1 MIEEGNKRTVQLT
14 KKDAERWVGGVLA
27 NTSNTSGGV
36 ASRLER
42 WRLVSLSPP
51 CPLRRRRRRRRCFC
65 CRRRPSPGYYTLSRS
80 FEKRMRSGWNGEGWD
95 EKRIDASKTART
107 TTTSTASV
115 CVYLVIGYTDQW
127 QSGNGV
133 GGGSLSFRR
142 FSRISSLFYILFFF
156 ISSFSTSLSLSRVG
170 SSLFHGPVPPLFR
183 SVRLYPLSID
193 LHIDEIVPIDLF
205 LPPCLS
211 GAGVWR
217 RLYDE
222 AKNVCDWWWRWA
234 SFFSLQFGYWTLFLL

>member
-42 WRLVSLSPP
+42 WRLVSLSLL
-51 CPLRRRRRRRRCFC
+51 PLRRRRRRRCFC

-142 FSRISSLFYILFFF
+142 FSRISSLFYFIFLFPLFYL
-156 ISSFSTSLSLSRVG
+156 SLSLSHA
-170 SSLFHGPVPPLFR
+170 LA
-183 SVRLYPLSID
+183 PLSFMAPS
-193 LHIDEIVPIDLF
+193 LHSFDP
-205 LPPCLS
+205 S
-211 GAGVWR
+211 
-217 RLYDE
+217 
-222 AKNVCDWWWRWA
+222 VCIR
-234 SFFSLQFGYWTLFLL
+234 FQ